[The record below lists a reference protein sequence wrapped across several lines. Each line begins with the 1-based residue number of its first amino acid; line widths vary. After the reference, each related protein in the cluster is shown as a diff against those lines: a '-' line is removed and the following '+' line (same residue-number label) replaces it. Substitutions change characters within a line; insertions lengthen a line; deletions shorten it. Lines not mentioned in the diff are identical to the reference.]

1 MSQVLLTLQKIL
13 QLEAR
18 HGCRDR
24 AVVGGLESFLRRQ
37 APELHEDQ
45 AARLESRLAGYAAAT
60 PAARAAA
67 VRELLAWL
75 GGLGLEAAGERAPV
89 RQLPA
94 GRPVAA
100 PRSMASA
107 LPARRSPASSA
118 APANDAAPGVS
129 IAVPA
134 PRIPPPK
141 PGLDWTAI
149 KLRKTDDPL
158 LAQSVGEL
166 RGVGPRTT
174 VLLAR
179 LGIHSIGD
187 LIWHVPASYRDYRQ
201 VARIVDLVPGD
212 LATVVGLV
220 RRRSQKSPRPGLSI
234 WTYAVDDGSGVVEAS
249 FFNQPFMG
257 KELGPGDAVALSGKV
272 DLFQGRTVL
281 ANPEWEPLEAES
293 LHTARLLPVYPL
305 TEGLR
310 QRWLR
315 RLAGDAVRA
324 HVVGLGDALPP
335 GLRADLDLPTRP
347 WSLYQ
352 LHFPDSEECLGQARE
367 RLAFDELLLLQLWA
381 RRKRLAARRRP
392 APRLESGLPARAAL
406 EAALPFALTG
416 GQRRCLDE
424 IAEDLGRPWPMA
436 RLLQGDV
443 GSGKTAVA
451 AGAAAICVAAGHQAA
466 IMAPTEILADQH
478 YRGLCRI
485 LAPLGYR
492 PYDLAAPP
500 EPDEAGPFIARLV
513 GSLSAGAKKRMAA
526 AISAGRVDLVVGT
539 HAVIQQGVR
548 FPRLGLAVVDEQHR
562 FGVLQRA
569 ELQLKAGASADAQ
582 AGAEGAAAKAPTDET
597 PAAHLLVMTAT
608 PIPRTLALALNAD
621 LDQSVIDE
629 LPPGRQVIETF
640 WLKPQERDRAYAFI
654 RRRVEAGEQAYV
666 VCPLV
671 EDSEQ
676 IQARAATA
684 EYERLQAEVF
694 ADLRLGLLHGRMRP
708 VEKDAVM
715 QAFVRG
721 EIQVLV
727 ATAVIEVGVDV
738 PNATVMLIEGADRFG
753 LAQLHQFRGRVGRG
767 SAASAC
773 LLVADDPGK
782 SAVARLRKMT
792 ELVPGVGP
800 DGLPSKRPLTGLELA
815 EFDLQ
820 QRGPGDYFGVQ
831 QSGIVDRFRFAR
843 LAPSR
848 ALSLAADAAGR
859 ILEADPKLAAPEH
872 GPLAAAL
879 AEFSAAAQ
887 RG

>member
-24 AVVGGLESFLRRQ
+24 AVVGGLEAYLRRQ
-37 APELHEDQ
+37 ASELPADQ
-45 AARLESRLAGYAAAT
+45 AARLQARLAGYSDAD

-67 VRELLAWL
+67 VREVLAWL
-75 GGLGLEAAGERAPV
+75 DTMGLEAGGEESRRP
-89 RQLPA
+89 
-94 GRPVAA
+94 GRPAA
-100 PRSMASA
+100 RSA
-107 LPARRSPASSA
+107 LPRRDMPAPSPRPSPAMA
-118 APANDAAPGVS
+118 GE
-129 IAVPA
+129 VPA
-134 PRIPPPK
+134 SGGPPLRPRVPTAPPGP
-141 PGLDWTAI
+141 DWSAI
-149 KLRKTDDPL
+149 KLRKTDDPR
-158 LAQSVGEL
+158 LAEPVGGL

-174 VLLAR
+174 LLLGR

-201 VARIVDLVPGD
+201 LARIADLRPGE
-212 LATVVGLV
+212 LATVAGMV
-220 RRRSQKSPRPGLSI
+220 RRRLQKSPRPGLSI
-234 WTYAVDDGSGVVEAS
+234 WTYVVDDGSGELEAS

-293 LHTARLLPVYPL
+293 LHTGRLLPVYPL

-310 QRWLR
+310 QRWMR
-315 RLAGDAVRA
+315 RLVGEAVRA
-324 HVVGLGDALPP
+324 HAAGLGEQLPP
-335 GLRADLDLPTRP
+335 ELRDELDLPSRP
-347 WSLYQ
+347 WSLFQ
-352 LHFPDSEECLGQARE
+352 LHFPDSEASLGRARE
-367 RLAFDELLLLQLWA
+367 RLAFDELLLLQLWG
-381 RRKRLAARRRP
+381 RRRRLASRRRA
-392 APRLESGLPARAAL
+392 APRLDAGLPALAAL
-406 EAALPFALTG
+406 EAALPFALTAA
-416 GQRRCLDE
+416 QRRCLAE
-424 IAEDLGRPWPMA
+424 IVGDLGRPWPMA

-451 AGAAAICVAAGHQAA
+451 AGAAAVCVAAGYQAA

-478 YRGLCRI
+478 YRGLSRI
-485 LAPLGYR
+485 LEPLGYR
-492 PYDLAAPP
+492 PYDPGAPP
-500 EPDEAGPFIARLV
+500 DADEAGPFIARLV
-513 GSLSAGAKKRMAA
+513 GSLSAGAKKRLAA

-569 ELQLKAGASADAQ
+569 ELQVKAREAGEGGPREVAPPDEAS
-582 AGAEGAAAKAPTDET
+582 T
-597 PAAHLLVMTAT
+597 AHLLVMTAT
-608 PIPRTLALALNAD
+608 PIPRTLALSLNAD

-629 LPPGRQVIETF
+629 LPAGRQPIQTF
-640 WLKPQERDRAYAFI
+640 WIGPGERDRAYAFI

-684 EYERLQAEVF
+684 EFERLQAEVF
-694 ADLRLGLLHGRMRP
+694 HDLRLGLLHGRMRP
-708 VEKDAVM
+708 AEKDAVM

-721 EIQVLV
+721 EVQVLV

-767 SAASAC
+767 AAASAC

-782 SAVARLRKMT
+782 AASARLRKMT
-792 ELVPGVGP
+792 ELVAATGP
-800 DGLPSKRPLTGLELA
+800 DGRPIQRPLSGLELA
-815 EFDLQ
+815 EFDLE

-831 QSGIVDRFRFAR
+831 QSGVVDRFRFAR

-848 ALSLAADAAGR
+848 ALSLAATAAGR
-859 ILEADPKLAAPEH
+859 ILDQDPELSASQHRPLAQALAA
-872 GPLAAAL
+872 
-879 AEFSAAAQ
+879 FSEAAQ

>member
-1 MSQVLLTLQKIL
+1 MSQALLTLQKIL
-13 QLEAR
+13 QLEIR

-24 AVVGGLESFLRRQ
+24 AVVGGLEAFVRRQ
-37 APELHEDQ
+37 AADFPADQ
-45 AARLESRLAGYAAAT
+45 AEMLLARLTGYAAVD
-60 PAARAAA
+60 PAQRAAA
-67 VRELLAWL
+67 AREALGWLAAL
-75 GGLGLEAAGERAPV
+75 RLEPGADAGRSKVRAP
-89 RQLPA
+89 
-94 GRPVAA
+94 
-100 PRSMASA
+100 
-107 LPARRSPASSA
+107 A
-118 APANDAAPGVS
+118 APASRATGAPAQEPVLRDL
-129 IAVPA
+129 
-134 PRIPPPK
+134 PRVPPPL
-141 PGLDWTAI
+141 PGLDWATI
-149 KLRKTDDPL
+149 KLRKIDDPRL
-158 LAQSVGEL
+158 ERPVSEL
-166 RGVGPRTT
+166 RGVGPRTA

-179 LGIHSIGD
+179 LGIHTIAE
-187 LIWHVPASYRDYRQ
+187 LIWHVPARYRDYRQ
-201 VARIVDLVPGD
+201 VARIADLVPGG

-220 RRRSQKSPRPGLSI
+220 RRRSQKQPRPGLSI

-249 FFNQPFMG
+249 FFNQPFMA

-272 DLFQGRTVL
+272 DSFQGRPTF
-281 ANPEWEPLEAES
+281 ANPEWETLEAES

-315 RLAGDAVRA
+315 RMAGEAVRA
-324 HVVGLGDALPP
+324 YAPGLGEALPP

-347 WSLYQ
+347 WSLVQ
-352 LHFPDSEECLGQARE
+352 LHFPDSEAALGRARE
-367 RLAFDELLLLQLWA
+367 RLAFDELLLLQLWG

-392 APRLESGLPARAAL
+392 APSLGAGLPALTAL

-416 GQRRCLDE
+416 AQRRCLDE
-424 IAEDLGRPWPMA
+424 IAADLGRPWPMA

-451 AGAAAICVAAGHQAA
+451 AGAVAICVAAGHQAA

-492 PYDLAAPP
+492 PFDPGAPP
-500 EPDEAGPFIARLV
+500 AADETGPFIARLV
-513 GSLSAGAKKRMAA
+513 GSLTAGAKKRVAA
-526 AISAGRVDLVVGT
+526 AIADGRVDLVVGT
-539 HAVIQQGVR
+539 HAVIQQGVS

-569 ELQLKAGASADAQ
+569 ELQLKAREPAAVAG
-582 AGAEGAAAKAPTDET
+582 GAEPATASPASDDS

-608 PIPRTLALALNAD
+608 PIPRTLALAINAD
-621 LDQSVIDE
+621 MDQSVIDE
-629 LPPGRQVIETF
+629 LPPGRQPIETF
-640 WLKPQERDRAYAFI
+640 WLAPDERDRAYAFI
-654 RRRVEAGEQAYV
+654 RRRAEAGEQAYI

-684 EYERLQAEVF
+684 EYERLKAEVF

-708 VEKDAVM
+708 SEKDAVM
-715 QAFVRG
+715 QAFARG
-721 EIQVLV
+721 ELDLLV

-767 SAASAC
+767 AAASAC

-782 SAVARLRKMT
+782 SASARLAKMT
-792 ELVPGVGP
+792 ELLPASGP
-800 DGLPSKRPLTGLELA
+800 DGQPVMRPLSGLELA

-820 QRGPGDYFGVQ
+820 QRGPGDYFGLQ
-831 QSGIVDRFRFAR
+831 QSGVVDRFRFAR

-848 ALSLAADAAGR
+848 ALSLAAAAAGR
-859 ILEADPKLAAPEH
+859 ILEADPDLVAPEH

-879 AEFSAAAQ
+879 AAFSEAAQ